1 MVIYYAFLRISCWW
15 PDSFFLVKQEWEK
28 YVFMQFINSKS
39 LNIPD
44 IKIMHWNYYIT
55 KIQPR
60 ELEFKTTLS
69 I

>member
-1 MVIYYAFLRISCWW
+1 
-15 PDSFFLVKQEWEK
+15 
-28 YVFMQFINSKS
+28 MQFINFKS
-39 LNIPD
+39 LNMPD